1 MSNTKKLTASAVCL
15 ALGLLLPFLTG
26 QVPQVGNMLCPMHLP
41 VFLCAFLCGP
51 VWGAGVGFLTP
62 LLRSFL
68 FHAPPIYPLALAMAP
83 ELLTYGLIAGLLY
96 AKRPRSVPRLYGA
109 LAAAMAAGRL
119 VWGAARYLLAGLG
132 GTEFSFAMFLSG
144 ALLTAWPGILLQ
156 LIAVPPIVRALEQT
170 KLLTE

>member
-1 MSNTKKLTASAVCL
+1 MSNTKKLTMSAVCL
-15 ALGLLLPFLTG
+15 ALGLLLPFVTG

-51 VWGAGVGFLTP
+51 VWGAGVGVLTP

-68 FHAPPIYPLALAMAP
+68 FHAPPIPLALAMAP
-83 ELLTYGLIAGLLY
+83 ELLPYGLTAGLLY
-96 AKRPRSVPRLYGA
+96 AGGPRSVGRVYLSLGT
-109 LAAAMAAGRL
+109 AMVTGRL

-132 GTEFSFAMFLSG
+132 GSEFSFAMFLSG

-156 LIAVPPIVRALEQT
+156 LILLPPLVRTLEKT
-170 KLLTE
+170 KLISA